1 MTLRKLIAALCK
13 QREKLDDL
21 IAAVEQQQS
30 KALAATPKLPK
41 RRGRKS
47 MGPEERHVVSERM
60 KKYWAG
66 GSAAAGNRNDMSP
79 ILASN
84 QPGGANFFEKS
95 SVQKT

>member
-1 MTLRKLIAALCK
+1 VSAAPQIKMTLRKLIAALCK

-66 GSAAAGNRNDMSP
+66 RERGSGQS
-79 ILASN
+79 
-84 QPGGANFFEKS
+84 K
-95 SVQKT
+95 